1 MMYGYSAT
9 WQIEG
14 RAGIEAKERN
24 RKKDKKDRKDK
35 KAWLGLYTCCF
46 SSLLRDTNEQE
57 RIKNTKKGG
66 KPPTA
71 VVSVNTHCTDLACM
85 LWFCCCCLCVL
96 SVVASVPLALV

>member
-46 SSLLRDTNEQE
+46 SSLLRDTKEQE

-71 VVSVNTHCTDLACM
+71 VSANAHCPDLACM
-85 LWFCCCCLCVL
+85 LWFWSVVCVSL